1 MTAMAVKTQTG
12 RLVKRNV
19 LTCQQYVWDLI
30 QKEIMDMPNGKQ
42 SYTARLIFAVL
53 VLLATATVNASVRY
67 VFTVDEQPT
76 EGFHK
81 PFRAELVLSDNAL
94 SAGLAEGADIESL
107 EVTAGLS
114 AMDDDALT
122 LAQMHTSFVNWSVT
136 LSEDRRTITAI
147 SAAIAPHM
155 STVDYWLLYQPNP
168 PHPDLDVHENLAYV
182 AADSITIDTTI
193 LPVPPSYRQSVFRGG
208 WQRGFV
214 CIPCRV
220 FEQWVECFPFCIWPW
235 LLILV
240 VIVLPPAIWLVR
252 RRSQN
257 R

>member
-1 MTAMAVKTQTG
+1 
-12 RLVKRNV
+12 
-19 LTCQQYVWDLI
+19 
-30 QKEIMDMPNGKQ
+30 MPNGKQ

-76 EGFHK
+76 EDFHK

-94 SAGLAEGADIESL
+94 STGLAEGADIESL

-114 AMDDDALT
+114 AMDEDVLT

-136 LSEDRRTITAI
+136 LSEDRRSVTAI

-168 PHPDLDVHENLAYV
+168 PHPDFDVHENLAYV

-193 LPVPPSYRQSVFRGG
+193 LPVPPSYRQSVFRGE

-220 FEQWVECFPFCIWPW
+220 FEQWVECLPFCIWPW

-240 VIVLPPAIWLVR
+240 VIILPPAIWLVLR
-252 RRSQN
+252 LSLIHI
-257 R
+257 